1 MNVAY
6 SVMGCY
12 AMLCY
17 VRLHVSISCF
27 LLSFLW
33 TEVNE
38 NLEIDFAI
46 YNVPILLAIVSGI
59 CGVDCCRIDLV

>member
-1 MNVAY
+1 
-6 SVMGCY
+6 
-12 AMLCY
+12 
-17 VRLHVSISCF
+17 
-27 LLSFLW
+27 
-33 TEVNE
+33 VNE